1 MTEKTEKTEMSGR
14 QLVTASLTPEQR
26 NWLLSQDGGTSKA
39 MQRIIQ
45 NAMRD
50 EMKQYEGKYL
60 PPDFQEKIVDALKE
74 VPAPKSV
81 NLKVWCGQD
90 GQTFTFTLPVAGEPY
105 DYTIT
110 TRNIP
115 GTSAFIHL
123 LFNARKHG
131 ATTDATNNTLFVVS
145 MASPLVKVLR
155 DHVAHAA
162 GSQGSEKVRETRQV
176 AELGEQMV
184 SPETG
189 MIDGVYNS
197 AATPLAIPVID
208 KTMDAV
214 LRSKID
220 KAKHGGYS
228 GCKVEIAPSAGV
240 FFNFY
245 IVFNMPKVGS
255 AVNHIGEVMKC
266 GQFISIRGID
276 MNYMLAEVS
285 ALNPETMETG
295 PANRTHMHLIPIGSE
310 LLNKLFEMKDALKQ
324 NVQPPFDEDGQDT
337 ESSSEWHAPFEI
349 GFSSPNPYK
358 SWNRHNLQAHAI
370 SYEYGYHECLGRYL
384 LVKFRNTDSL
394 ELYRERA
401 SFTGA
406 VTVELT
412 PVKMPG
418 ERAMRF
424 RCIVGKDDIETVPA
438 RSSSKNIAST
448 VSAVRF
454 WIVGGGPASETSPW
468 DAEGAK
474 QCETRH
480 NLASTLHDYLNTES
494 KKYDFLGDNGLKCCL

>member
-45 NAMRD
+45 HAMLD

-60 PPDFQEKIVDALKE
+60 PPDFQDKIVDALKE

-115 GTSAFIHL
+115 GTSAFVHL
-123 LFNARKHG
+123 VFNARKHG
-131 ATTDATNNTLFVVS
+131 AKTDATNNTLFVVS

-155 DHVAHAA
+155 DHVAYAA
-162 GSQGSEKVRETRQV
+162 SSQGSEKIRETKQV
-176 AELGEQMV
+176 AEVGERMV
-184 SPETG
+184 GPEP
-189 MIDGVYNS
+189 GVVDSMYNRVT
-197 AATPLAIPVID
+197 TPFAIPVIG
-208 KTMDAV
+208 KMVDAV

-228 GCKVEIAPSAGV
+228 GCKVDIASSAGA

-245 IVFNMPKVGS
+245 IVFNMPKAGS
-255 AVNHIGEVMKC
+255 TVNHIGEVVKC

-295 PANRTHMHLIPIGSE
+295 PANRTHMYLIPIDSE
-310 LLNKLFEMKDALKQ
+310 LLNMLFEMKDALKQ
-324 NVQPPFDEDGQDT
+324 NLQQPFDEDGQVT
-337 ESSSEWHAPFEI
+337 ESYPEWHAPFEI

-384 LVKFRNTDSL
+384 HVKFRNTDAL

-424 RCIVGKDDIETVPA
+424 RCIVGKDDIETVPDQA
-438 RSSSKNIAST
+438 SSKNSAST
-448 VSAVRF
+448 VSVVRF
-454 WIVGGGPASETSPW
+454 WIVEDGPANETSPW
-468 DAEGAK
+468 DAEAAK
-474 QCETRH
+474 KFEARC
-480 NLASTLHDYLNTES
+480 NLESTLRDYLNAES
-494 KKYDFLGDNGLKCCL
+494 KK